1 MNVVEI
7 SVLIVTVLTGSV
19 GQFFLKS
26 GAKQLG
32 SVSATNILSQV
43 IGISTNF
50 NLVVGLMFYAV
61 AAILYILMLTR
72 VPLSV
77 LAPAVSLQYVFSMLM
92 GKYFFGEVI
101 SMNRLV
107 GLGMIVA
114 GVILVIW
121 EK

>member
-1 MNVVEI
+1 MKSVEI
-7 SVLIVTVLTGSV
+7 LFLLITVLTGSI
-19 GQFFLKS
+19 GQFFLKN

-32 SVSATNILSQV
+32 SVSASNFMTQV
-43 IGISTNF
+43 LGIATNF
-50 NLVVGLMFYAV
+50 NLVVGLVFYAV

-101 SMNRLV
+101 SLNRLV

-114 GVILVIW
+114 GVIIVVW

>member
-1 MNVVEI
+1 MKSVEI
-7 SVLIVTVLTGSV
+7 LFLLITVLTGSI
-19 GQFFLKS
+19 GQFFLKN

-32 SVSATNILSQV
+32 SVSANNFMTQV
-43 IGISTNF
+43 FGIATNF
-50 NLVVGLMFYAV
+50 NLVVGLVFYAV

-101 SMNRLV
+101 SLNRLV

-114 GVILVIW
+114 GVIIVVW

>member
-1 MNVVEI
+1 MNFVEF
-7 SVLIVTVLTGSV
+7 SVLIVTVLTGSI

-32 SVSATNILSQV
+32 NVSASNFVSQI

-50 NLVVGLMFYAV
+50 NLVVGLIFYAI

-92 GKYFFGEVI
+92 GKYLFGEVI
-101 SMNRLV
+101 SMNRLI
-107 GLGMIVA
+107 GLGLIVA

>member
-1 MNVVEI
+1 MKSVEI
-7 SVLIVTVLTGSV
+7 LFLLITVFTGSI
-19 GQFFLKS
+19 GQFFLKN

-32 SVSATNILSQV
+32 SVNVNNVLTQV
-43 IGISTNF
+43 VGIATNF
-50 NLVVGLMFYAV
+50 NLVVGLIFYAV
-61 AAILYILMLTR
+61 AAVLYILMLTR

-77 LAPAVSLQYVFSMLM
+77 LAPAVSLQYVLSMLM

-101 SMNRLV
+101 SFNRLV
-107 GLGMIVA
+107 GLSMIVA

>member
-7 SVLIVTVLTGSV
+7 SVLMVTVLTGSI
-19 GQFFLKS
+19 GQFFLKN

-32 SVSATNILSQV
+32 AVSTNNILSQI

-50 NLVVGLMFYAV
+50 NLVVGLIFYAA